1 MAIPFE
7 ARMPLT
13 KSREEMYELKNHFME
28 EQPYHPPEAHSYPPS
43 EEPDE
48 PVHPYYS
55 DGDLLLRIWTRPRQ
69 VISYLVEYEPSKY
82 IIALLILRGISETFI
97 RAMDKQSMGSFG
109 LTAIIFL
116 AVFVGPLGGL
126 LSSFI
131 GAALLSVSG
140 RWLDGRADSEQIRLV
155 IAWAS
160 VPIILLLA
168 VLPIEMILFG
178 ANLSLKNNPPWKRTL
193 SWRNCLTRLLW
204 DCPDGASTS
213 FWLAFPKYNSFR
225 SGKPCSTAYWPVCY
239 WWYPSWF
246 WLPCL
251 WA

>member
-1 MAIPFE
+1 
-7 ARMPLT
+7 
-13 KSREEMYELKNHFME
+13 ME
-28 EQPYHPPEAHSYPPS
+28 EQPYHSPEAHSYT

-69 VISYLVEYEPSKY
+69 VINYLVEYEPSKY
-82 IIALLILRGISETFI
+82 IIALLVLRGISETFI
-97 RAMDKQSMGSFG
+97 RAMDKQSMGTFG

-160 VPIILLLA
+160 IPIILLLA

-178 ANLSLKNNPPWKRTL
+178 AEPFSKEQPTMEAHPFLTELFNTLIVGLAGWSLYIFLAGLSEIQQFSVWKAL
-193 SWRNCLTRLLW
+193 LNCLLAGLLLVV
-204 DCPDGASTS
+204 PI
-213 FWLAFPKYNSFR
+213 LALVALFMGLNHL
-225 SGKPCSTAYWPVCY
+225 A
-239 WWYPSWF
+239 
-246 WLPCL
+246 
-251 WA
+251 A